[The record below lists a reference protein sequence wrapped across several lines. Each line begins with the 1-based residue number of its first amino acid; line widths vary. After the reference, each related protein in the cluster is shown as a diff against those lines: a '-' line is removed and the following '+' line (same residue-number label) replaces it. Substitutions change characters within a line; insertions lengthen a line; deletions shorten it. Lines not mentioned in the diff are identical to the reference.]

1 MKKFETIK
9 NTQDLVNL
17 HEVLTTEARTLMVRK
32 NSDYKAGSGDVFAN
46 FRMAKLAHVEEVQGV
61 IVRMMDKLARWLA
74 FLEKGELEV
83 KEESV
88 FDVSLDLINYTVIAT
103 GLLIEKMNA
112 GKRNVSAESHND
124 IIYQTQAILAKAL
137 GSSINGQ
144 DISNLE
150 ECIRALTA
158 LREYTN
164 VIETHVVKEKVE
176 EFHDTVPVI
185 QSMGDCIN
193 GDN

>member
-9 NTQDLVNL
+9 NTTDLVNL

-32 NSDYKAGSGDVFAN
+32 NADYKAGSGDVFAN

-103 GLLIEKMNA
+103 GLLIEKINA
-112 GKRNVSAESHND
+112 PKNFIPGKDAED
-124 IIYQTQAILAKAL
+124 VIKRTQEVLSKAL
-137 GSSINGQ
+137 GSEVDSR
-144 DISNLE
+144 DVRSLD
-150 ECIRALTA
+150 ECIQALTA
-158 LREYTN
+158 LKDWTEVVGN
-164 VIETHVVKEKVE
+164 HVAPQVE
-176 EFHDTVPVI
+176 EDADIVPTI
-185 QSMGDCIN
+185 KSMGDCIN